1 MTPSRTYLAIP
12 HDQHQDVKK
21 LAGKLEDGRQAVL
34 FDREKKCW
42 YARAGA
48 DLEKLKPWLPDKHH
62 SGVSSAEART
72 QFEDFL
78 RTNGAILD
86 RRDPVMDGK
95 KHRIRLQ
102 GDRGGK
108 KSGSYVG
115 HLNGHPN
122 GWFNDFRDGG
132 SEINAT
138 WSYSGEKPDPVAAL
152 HINAVNAQE
161 AWDRAV
167 QARLLHDQKARTSA
181 QRYKRTAQAGHDHP
195 YLQKKGVQAA
205 RGVHI
210 DNRQGLVIPLY
221 NTDGQIRSIQTID
234 PEGNKRLAKDAE
246 KAGNFFVVGGS
257 LKDNHPIVLAE
268 GYATA
273 ASCAMALRHPV
284 VMTVD
289 SGNLVKVA
297 ENLHARYPGSP
308 MLFLGDD
315 DLPKPGRPGNPGKE
329 AAEKAAR
336 LTKGTAFVP
345 QFTREEREQGLT
357 DFNDLHQ
364 ARGLAALTEQLTPV
378 WQQVLARCPAKENI
392 VKETPDNQA
401 TPVATN
407 AADMPEMKVAD
418 NTAAGPAPAAET
430 TTTDVTDTPPPA
442 GEPETNAADNTA
454 AEPAPAAE
462 TVTTDVADTPA
473 PAGTPETNAADNA
486 AAEPAPAAETVTTD
500 LADTP
505 APAGAPETNAAD
517 NTAAEPAPA
526 AETVATDVADTPAP
540 ASAPEMNAADNAAAE
555 PAPAAET
562 VATDVADTPAPDGA
576 PEMNA
581 ADNTAAEPAPA
592 AETATTD
599 VADSPAPDGAP
610 EMNVA
615 DNAAAES
622 TPAAE
627 TTTTDVADNPAP
639 DGAPEMNV
647 ADNTAAEP
655 APAAETVTTDV
666 ADSPAPDGAP
676 EMNAAKAPADTDDIN
691 ARLAAAMEYE
701 DDEAYGY
708 YDIPSSPAP
717 RTSEAETQA
726 PVQED
731 APLPF
736 QPPQKKRASPDTTE
750 PDGIRIEKPPVENAI
765 PSPLHDLNAIMKGL
779 SHPYKGMDPKDI
791 KYPLEMFLD
800 GKHVFTDFVT
810 HLTMAS
816 QEASR
821 DDRAVLAALLTAQS
835 HCQLKGEIELT
846 GSDEFKQR
854 AITLI
859 ATYDLKLKLK
869 NPEQVEML
877 NQARARL
884 QSEPV
889 PGAEAEPLS
898 PDANHIL
905 WQERS
910 ANVASAPQQSALPL
924 DILPTRMET
933 ALPRNASHKE
943 ASSGI
948 TGQLLAF
955 GPAHYNFDKQKDR
968 SYYAHLRTRHGERLV
983 WGIGLQEAIRNSGL
997 KTGDMATLTML
1008 GKKPVTVQVKKLG
1021 DDGKPLQNEHGGW
1034 IYEEKEVTRNQW
1046 EARPAV
1052 DPYVVARHTGQLA
1065 QPGELRPYHLGDY
1078 RALQAAVDDMAR
1090 KAGTT
1095 PPTLP
1100 ALPEVLWVQHNGQ
1113 GVTTPR
1119 QTPAS
1124 PELPSPHPEAGKLL
1138 MQLQDEATQQLKLLL
1153 VKARGDFVQGLVLHE
1168 GRHKPVLGRF
1178 VGQNGERHLILN
1190 EVTPQ
1195 GLRPIGKGNAI
1206 NNETGNYNSFVF
1218 TLKGERERILTQ
1230 VTAPEKRPAA
1240 LQQELGFSRPPVPP
1254 EQVTEM
1260 RNKPQNAPRRNHNA
1274 PRPGV

>member
-62 SGVSSAEART
+62 AGVSSTDART

-78 RTNGAILD
+78 RANGAILD
-86 RRDPVMDGK
+86 ARNPVEMDGK

-102 GDRGGK
+102 GDTGGK

-115 HLNGHPN
+115 HLDGHPN

-152 HINAVNAQE
+152 HIKAISAQE
-161 AWDRAV
+161 AWNRAE
-167 QARLLHDQKARTSA
+167 QTRLLHDQKARTSA

-336 LTKGTAFVP
+336 LTRGTAFVP

-418 NTAAGPAPAAET
+418 NTTAEPVPAAES
-430 TTTDVTDTPPPA
+430 
-442 GEPETNAADNTA
+442 AA
-454 AEPAPAAE
+454 
-462 TVTTDVADTPA
+462 
-473 PAGTPETNAADNA
+473 
-486 AAEPAPAAETVTTD
+486 
-500 LADTP
+500 
-505 APAGAPETNAAD
+505 
-517 NTAAEPAPA
+517 
-526 AETVATDVADTPAP
+526 
-540 ASAPEMNAADNAAAE
+540 
-555 PAPAAET
+555 
-562 VATDVADTPAPDGA
+562 
-576 PEMNA
+576 
-581 ADNTAAEPAPA
+581 
-592 AETATTD
+592 TD
-599 VADSPAPDGAP
+599 VADSPAPDSAP

-622 TPAAE
+622 APAPE
-627 TTTTDVADNPAP
+627 TVTTDVADSPTP
-639 DGAPEMNV
+639 DSAPEMNV
-647 ADNTAAEP
+647 ADNAAAES

-666 ADSPAPDGAP
+666 ADSPAPDSAP
-676 EMNAAKAPADTDDIN
+676 EMNVADNAAAGPAPETATTDVADSPAPDSAPEMNVADNAAAGPAPETATTDVADSPAPDSAPEMNVAKAPADTDDIN

-708 YDIPSSPAP
+708 CDIPSSPAP

-736 QPPQKKRASPDTTE
+736 QPPKKKQASPDTTE

-910 ANVASAPQQSALPL
+910 ANAASAPQQSALPL

-943 ASSGI
+943 ASAGI

-1124 PELPSPHPEAGKLL
+1124 PELPAPHPEAGKLL

>member
-78 RTNGAILD
+78 RANGAILD

-315 DLPKPGRPGNPGKE
+315 DLPKPRRPGNPGKE

-336 LTKGTAFVP
+336 LTRGTAFVP

-401 TPVATN
+401 TPIATN

-500 LADTP
+500 VADTP
-505 APAGAPETNAAD
+505 APAGAPETNAADNTAAEPAPAAETVATDVADNPAPAGAPEMNAAD

-562 VATDVADTPAPDGA
+562 VTTDLADTPAPAGG
-576 PEMNA
+576 PETNA

-592 AETATTD
+592 AETVATD
-599 VADSPAPDGAP
+599 VSD
-610 EMNVA
+610 
-615 DNAAAES
+615 
-622 TPAAE
+622 T
-627 TTTTDVADNPAP
+627 
-639 DGAPEMNV
+639 
-647 ADNTAAEP
+647 P
-655 APAAETVTTDV
+655 APA
-666 ADSPAPDGAP
+666 SAP

-910 ANVASAPQQSALPL
+910 ANAAFAPQQSALPL

-955 GPAHYNFDKQKDR
+955 GPAHYNFDRQKDR

-1230 VTAPEKRPAA
+1230 VSAPEKRPAA

>member
-78 RTNGAILD
+78 RANGAILD

-161 AWDRAV
+161 AWDRAE
-167 QARLLHDQKARTSA
+167 QTRLLHDQKARTSA

-315 DLPKPGRPGNPGKE
+315 DLPKPRRPGNPGKE

-454 AEPAPAAE
+454 AEPAPVAE
-462 TVTTDVADTPA
+462 TATTDVADS
-473 PAGTPETNAADNA
+473 
-486 AAEPAPAAETVTTD
+486 
-500 LADTP
+500 P

-517 NTAAEPAPA
+517 NTAAEPAPV
-526 AETVATDVADTPAP
+526 AETATTDVADSPAP
-540 ASAPEMNAADNAAAE
+540 AGAPETNAADNAAA
-555 PAPAAET
+555 
-562 VATDVADTPAPDGA
+562 G
-576 PEMNA
+576 
-581 ADNTAAEPAPA
+581 PAPA

-599 VADSPAPDGAP
+599 VADNPAPAGEP
-610 EMNVA
+610 ETNAA
-615 DNAAAES
+615 DNTAAE
-622 TPAAE
+622 PAPVAE
-627 TTTTDVADNPAP
+627 TATTDVADNPAP
-639 DGAPEMNV
+639 DGAPETNA

-655 APAAETVTTDV
+655 APVAETATTDV
-666 ADSPAPDGAP
+666 ADSPAPAGAPETNVADNAAAEPAPAAETAATDAADNPAPAGEP

-708 YDIPSSPAP
+708 CDIPSSPAP

-736 QPPQKKRASPDTTE
+736 QPPKKKQASPDTTE

-810 HLTMAS
+810 HLAMAS

-943 ASSGI
+943 ASCGI

-1008 GKKPVTVQVKKLG
+1008 GKKPVTIQVKKLG

-1124 PELPSPHPEAGKLL
+1124 PELPAPHPEAGKLL

-1230 VTAPEKRPAA
+1230 VSAPEKRPAA

>member
-78 RTNGAILD
+78 RANGAILD

-161 AWDRAV
+161 AWDRAE
-167 QARLLHDQKARTSA
+167 QTRLLHDQKARTSA

-315 DLPKPGRPGNPGKE
+315 DLPKPRRPGNPGKE

-345 QFTREEREQGLT
+345 HFTREEREQGLT

-418 NTAAGPAPAAET
+418 NTAAEPAPAAET
-430 TTTDVTDTPPPA
+430 AATDIADTPAPA
-442 GEPETNAADNTA
+442 GEPETNTADNTA

-462 TVTTDVADTPA
+462 TATTDV
-473 PAGTPETNAADNA
+473 
-486 AAEPAPAAETVTTD
+486 
-500 LADTP
+500 ADTP

-540 ASAPEMNAADNAAAE
+540 
-555 PAPAAET
+555 
-562 VATDVADTPAPDGA
+562 DGA

-581 ADNTAAEPAPA
+581 ADNTAVEPAPA
-592 AETATTD
+592 AETTTTD
-599 VADSPAPDGAP
+599 VADTPAPDGAP

-615 DNAAAES
+615 DNAAAE
-622 TPAAE
+622 
-627 TTTTDVADNPAP
+627 
-639 DGAPEMNV
+639 
-647 ADNTAAEP
+647 P

-666 ADSPAPDGAP
+666 ADTPAPDGAP

-910 ANVASAPQQSALPL
+910 ANAAFAPQQSALPL

>member
-62 SGVSSAEART
+62 SGVSSVDART

-78 RTNGAILD
+78 RANGAILD
-86 RRDPVMDGK
+86 ARNPVEMDGK

-102 GDRGGK
+102 GDTGGK

-115 HLNGHPN
+115 HLDGHPN

-161 AWDRAV
+161 AWNRAE
-167 QARLLHDQKARTSA
+167 QTRLLHDQKARTSA

-336 LTKGTAFVP
+336 LTRGTAFVP
-345 QFTREEREQGLT
+345 HFTREEREQGLT

-401 TPVATN
+401 TSVATN
-407 AADMPEMKVAD
+407 AADMPEMNVAD

-430 TTTDVTDTPPPA
+430 ATTDIADNPAPA
-442 GEPETNAADNTA
+442 GEPEMN
-454 AEPAPAAE
+454 
-462 TVTTDVADTPA
+462 V
-473 PAGTPETNAADNA
+473 ADNA
-486 AAEPAPAAETVTTD
+486 AAD
-500 LADTP
+500 
-505 APAGAPETNAAD
+505 
-517 NTAAEPAPA
+517 
-526 AETVATDVADTPAP
+526 
-540 ASAPEMNAADNAAAE
+540 
-555 PAPAAET
+555 
-562 VATDVADTPAPDGA
+562 
-576 PEMNA
+576 
-581 ADNTAAEPAPA
+581 PAPA

-599 VADSPAPDGAP
+599 VADTPAPDGTPEMNVADNAAAESAHAAETATTDVADTPAPDGAP

-622 TPAAE
+622 APAAE
-627 TTTTDVADNPAP
+627 TTTTDVTDTPAP

-655 APAAETVTTDV
+655 ASAAETVTTDV

-708 YDIPSSPAP
+708 YDTPSSPVS
-717 RTSEAETQA
+717 RTSEAETQES
-726 PVQED
+726 VQKD

-736 QPPQKKRASPDTTE
+736 QPSQKKRASPDTTE

-910 ANVASAPQQSALPL
+910 ANAALAPQQSALPL

-1190 EVTPQ
+1190 EVTQQ
-1195 GLRPIGKGNAI
+1195 GLQPIGKGNAI

>member
-62 SGVSSAEART
+62 SGVSSAEAKT

-78 RTNGAILD
+78 RANGAILD

-161 AWDRAV
+161 AWDRAE
-167 QARLLHDQKARTSA
+167 QTRLLHDQKARTSA

-297 ENLHARYPGSP
+297 ENLHARYPDSP

-315 DLPKPGRPGNPGKE
+315 DLPKPRRPGNPGKE

-473 PAGTPETNAADNA
+473 PAGTPETNAADN
-486 AAEPAPAAETVTTD
+486 TT
-500 LADTP
+500 
-505 APAGAPETNAAD
+505 
-517 NTAAEPAPA
+517 
-526 AETVATDVADTPAP
+526 
-540 ASAPEMNAADNAAAE
+540 AE

-622 TPAAE
+622 APAAE

-666 ADSPAPDGAP
+666 ADSPAPDCAP

-717 RTSEAETQA
+717 RTSEAETQP

-736 QPPQKKRASPDTTE
+736 QPPQKKQASPDTTE

-924 DILPTRMET
+924 DILPIRMET

-1230 VTAPEKRPAA
+1230 VSAPEKRPAA

>member
-62 SGVSSAEART
+62 SGVSSVDART

-86 RRDPVMDGK
+86 AKNPVEMDGK

-102 GDRGGK
+102 GDTGGK

-115 HLNGHPN
+115 HLDGHPN

-152 HINAVNAQE
+152 HIKAVNAQE
-161 AWDRAV
+161 AWNRAE
-167 QARLLHDQKARTSA
+167 QTRLLHDQKARTSA

-336 LTKGTAFVP
+336 LTRGTAFVP
-345 QFTREEREQGLT
+345 HFTREEREQGLT

-407 AADMPEMKVAD
+407 AADMPEMNVAD

-430 TTTDVTDTPPPA
+430 ATTDI
-442 GEPETNAADNTA
+442 ADN
-454 AEPAPAAE
+454 
-462 TVTTDVADTPA
+462 
-473 PAGTPETNAADNA
+473 
-486 AAEPAPAAETVTTD
+486 
-500 LADTP
+500 P
-505 APAGAPETNAAD
+505 APAGAPEMNAAD

-562 VATDVADTPAPDGA
+562 VTTDLADTPAPAGG
-576 PEMNA
+576 PETNA

-592 AETATTD
+592 AETVATD
-599 VADSPAPDGAP
+599 VSD
-610 EMNVA
+610 
-615 DNAAAES
+615 
-622 TPAAE
+622 T
-627 TTTTDVADNPAP
+627 
-639 DGAPEMNV
+639 
-647 ADNTAAEP
+647 P
-655 APAAETVTTDV
+655 APA
-666 ADSPAPDGAP
+666 SAP

-708 YDIPSSPAP
+708 YDAPSSPVS

-736 QPPQKKRASPDTTE
+736 QPPKKKQASPDTTE

-943 ASSGI
+943 ASCGI

-1100 ALPEVLWVQHNGQ
+1100 AQPEV
-1113 GVTTPR
+1113 
-1119 QTPAS
+1119 
-1124 PELPSPHPEAGKLL
+1124 
-1138 MQLQDEATQQLKLLL
+1138 
-1153 VKARGDFVQGLVLHE
+1153 
-1168 GRHKPVLGRF
+1168 
-1178 VGQNGERHLILN
+1178 
-1190 EVTPQ
+1190 
-1195 GLRPIGKGNAI
+1195 
-1206 NNETGNYNSFVF
+1206 
-1218 TLKGERERILTQ
+1218 
-1230 VTAPEKRPAA
+1230 
-1240 LQQELGFSRPPVPP
+1240 
-1254 EQVTEM
+1254 
-1260 RNKPQNAPRRNHNA
+1260 
-1274 PRPGV
+1274 

>member
-1 MTPSRTYLAIP
+1 M
-12 HDQHQDVKK
+12 
-21 LAGKLEDGRQAVL
+21 
-34 FDREKKCW
+34 
-42 YARAGA
+42 
-48 DLEKLKPWLPDKHH
+48 
-62 SGVSSAEART
+62 
-72 QFEDFL
+72 
-78 RTNGAILD
+78 
-86 RRDPVMDGK
+86 
-95 KHRIRLQ
+95 
-102 GDRGGK
+102 
-108 KSGSYVG
+108 
-115 HLNGHPN
+115 
-122 GWFNDFRDGG
+122 
-132 SEINAT
+132 
-138 WSYSGEKPDPVAAL
+138 
-152 HINAVNAQE
+152 
-161 AWDRAV
+161 
-167 QARLLHDQKARTSA
+167 
-181 QRYKRTAQAGHDHP
+181 
-195 YLQKKGVQAA
+195 
-205 RGVHI
+205 
-210 DNRQGLVIPLY
+210 
-221 NTDGQIRSIQTID
+221 
-234 PEGNKRLAKDAE
+234 
-246 KAGNFFVVGGS
+246 
-257 LKDNHPIVLAE
+257 
-268 GYATA
+268 
-273 ASCAMALRHPV
+273 
-284 VMTVD
+284 
-289 SGNLVKVA
+289 
-297 ENLHARYPGSP
+297 
-308 MLFLGDD
+308 
-315 DLPKPGRPGNPGKE
+315 
-329 AAEKAAR
+329 
-336 LTKGTAFVP
+336 
-345 QFTREEREQGLT
+345 
-357 DFNDLHQ
+357 
-364 ARGLAALTEQLTPV
+364 
-378 WQQVLARCPAKENI
+378 
-392 VKETPDNQA
+392 
-401 TPVATN
+401 
-407 AADMPEMKVAD
+407 
-418 NTAAGPAPAAET
+418 
-430 TTTDVTDTPPPA
+430 
-442 GEPETNAADNTA
+442 ADNTA
-454 AEPAPAAE
+454 AESAPAAE
-462 TVTTDVADTPA
+462 TV
-473 PAGTPETNAADNA
+473 
-486 AAEPAPAAETVTTD
+486 
-500 LADTP
+500 
-505 APAGAPETNAAD
+505 
-517 NTAAEPAPA
+517 
-526 AETVATDVADTPAP
+526 
-540 ASAPEMNAADNAAAE
+540 
-555 PAPAAET
+555 
-562 VATDVADTPAPDGA
+562 
-576 PEMNA
+576 
-581 ADNTAAEPAPA
+581 
-592 AETATTD
+592 TTD

-622 TPAAE
+622 APAPE
-627 TTTTDVADNPAP
+627 TVTTDVADSPAP
-639 DGAPEMNV
+639 DSAPEMNV
-647 ADNTAAEP
+647 ADNTAAESAPAAETVTTDVADSPAPDSAPEMNVADNAAAGP
-655 APAAETVTTDV
+655 APAPETVTTDV

-910 ANVASAPQQSALPL
+910 TNAASAPQQSALPL

-943 ASSGI
+943 ASCGI

-1124 PELPSPHPEAGKLL
+1124 PELPAPHPEAGKLL

-1230 VTAPEKRPAA
+1230 VSAPEKRPAA

>member
-62 SGVSSAEART
+62 SGVSSVDART

-78 RTNGAILD
+78 RANGAILD
-86 RRDPVMDGK
+86 ARNPVEMDGK

-102 GDRGGK
+102 GDTGGK

-115 HLNGHPN
+115 HLDGHPN

-152 HINAVNAQE
+152 HIKAVNAQE
-161 AWDRAV
+161 AWNRAE
-167 QARLLHDQKARTSA
+167 QTRLLHDQKARTSA

-336 LTKGTAFVP
+336 LTRGTAFVP
-345 QFTREEREQGLT
+345 HFTREEREQGLT

-407 AADMPEMKVAD
+407 AADMPEMNVAD

-430 TTTDVTDTPPPA
+430 ATTDIADNPA
-442 GEPETNAADNTA
+442 PADEPEMNVADNAAAD
-454 AEPAPAAE
+454 PAPAAE
-462 TVTTDVADTPA
+462 TATTDVADTPA
-473 PAGTPETNAADNA
+473 PD
-486 AAEPAPAAETVTTD
+486 
-500 LADTP
+500 
-505 APAGAPETNAAD
+505 GAPETNAAD

-526 AETVATDVADTPAP
+526 AET
-540 ASAPEMNAADNAAAE
+540 
-555 PAPAAET
+555 
-562 VATDVADTPAPDGA
+562 
-576 PEMNA
+576 
-581 ADNTAAEPAPA
+581 
-592 AETATTD
+592 ATTD
-599 VADSPAPDGAP
+599 FADTPAPDGAP

-622 TPAAE
+622 APAAE
-627 TTTTDVADNPAP
+627 TTTTDVAETPAP

-666 ADSPAPDGAP
+666 ADTPAPAGAP

-701 DDEAYGY
+701 DDEVYGY

-736 QPPQKKRASPDTTE
+736 QPPKKKQASPDTTE

-910 ANVASAPQQSALPL
+910 ANAAFAPQQSALPL

-1124 PELPSPHPEAGKLL
+1124 PELPAPHPEAGKLL

>member
-62 SGVSSAEART
+62 SGVSSAEAKT

-78 RTNGAILD
+78 RANGAILD

-161 AWDRAV
+161 AWDRAE
-167 QARLLHDQKARTSA
+167 QTRLLHDQKARTSA

-297 ENLHARYPGSP
+297 ENLHARYPDSP

-315 DLPKPGRPGNPGKE
+315 DLPKPRRPGNPGKE

-407 AADMPEMKVAD
+407 AADMPEMNVAD

-430 TTTDVTDTPPPA
+430 ATTDIADNPA
-442 GEPETNAADNTA
+442 PADEPEMNVADNTA
-454 AEPAPAAE
+454 AEPAPSAE
-462 TVTTDVADTPA
+462 TATTDVADNPA
-473 PAGTPETNAADNA
+473 PA
-486 AAEPAPAAETVTTD
+486 
-500 LADTP
+500 
-505 APAGAPETNAAD
+505 
-517 NTAAEPAPA
+517 
-526 AETVATDVADTPAP
+526 
-540 ASAPEMNAADNAAAE
+540 
-555 PAPAAET
+555 
-562 VATDVADTPAPDGA
+562 GA

-599 VADSPAPDGAP
+599 VADNPAPDGAP

-622 TPAAE
+622 APAAE
-627 TTTTDVADNPAP
+627 TTTTDVADTPAP

-655 APAAETVTTDV
+655 ASAAETVTTDV

-736 QPPQKKRASPDTTE
+736 QPPKKKQASPDTTE

-910 ANVASAPQQSALPL
+910 ANAALAPQQSALPL

>member
-48 DLEKLKPWLPDKHH
+48 DQEKLKPWLPNKHH
-62 SGVSSAEART
+62 SGVSSVDART

-78 RTNGAILD
+78 RANGAILD
-86 RRDPVMDGK
+86 ARTPVEMDGK

-102 GDRGGK
+102 GDTGGK

-115 HLNGHPN
+115 HLDGHPN

-152 HINAVNAQE
+152 HIKAVNAQE
-161 AWDRAV
+161 AWNRAE
-167 QARLLHDQKARTSA
+167 QTRLLHDQKARTSA

-336 LTKGTAFVP
+336 LTRGTAFVP
-345 QFTREEREQGLT
+345 HFTREEREQGLT

-407 AADMPEMKVAD
+407 AADMPEMNVAD
-418 NTAAGPAPAAET
+418 NAAAGPAPAAET
-430 TTTDVTDTPPPA
+430 ATTDIADNPTPAGEPEMNVADNAAADPAPAAETATTDVADNPAPAGAPEMNAADNTAAEAAHAAETVTTDVPDILAPA

-454 AEPAPAAE
+454 AEAA
-462 TVTTDVADTPA
+462 
-473 PAGTPETNAADNA
+473 
-486 AAEPAPAAETVTTD
+486 
-500 LADTP
+500 
-505 APAGAPETNAAD
+505 
-517 NTAAEPAPA
+517 
-526 AETVATDVADTPAP
+526 
-540 ASAPEMNAADNAAAE
+540 
-555 PAPAAET
+555 
-562 VATDVADTPAPDGA
+562 
-576 PEMNA
+576 
-581 ADNTAAEPAPA
+581 
-592 AETATTD
+592 
-599 VADSPAPDGAP
+599 
-610 EMNVA
+610 
-615 DNAAAES
+615 
-622 TPAAE
+622 PAAE
-627 TTTTDVADNPAP
+627 TTTTDVADTPAP

-647 ADNTAAEP
+647 ADNTAAES
-655 APAAETVTTDV
+655 APAAETAATDV
-666 ADSPAPDGAP
+666 ADTPPPAGAP

-691 ARLAAAMEYE
+691 ARLAAAMEHE

-717 RTSEAETQA
+717 RTSEAEKQA

-736 QPPQKKRASPDTTE
+736 QPPKKKQASPDTME

-910 ANVASAPQQSALPL
+910 ANAAFAPQQSALPL

-1195 GLRPIGKGNAI
+1195 GLHPIGKGNAI

>member
-62 SGVSSAEART
+62 SGVSSAEAKT

-78 RTNGAILD
+78 RANGAILD

-161 AWDRAV
+161 AWDRAE
-167 QARLLHDQKARTSA
+167 QTRLLHDQKARTSA

-297 ENLHARYPGSP
+297 ENLHARYPDSP

-315 DLPKPGRPGNPGKE
+315 DLPKPRRPGNPGKE

-473 PAGTPETNAADNA
+473 PAG
-486 AAEPAPAAETVTTD
+486 
-500 LADTP
+500 
-505 APAGAPETNAAD
+505 APETNAAD
-517 NTAAEPAPA
+517 NT
-526 AETVATDVADTPAP
+526 T
-540 ASAPEMNAADNAAAE
+540 AE

-666 ADSPAPDGAP
+666 ADSPAPDCAP

-717 RTSEAETQA
+717 RTSEAETQP

-736 QPPQKKRASPDTTE
+736 QPPQKKQASPDTTE

-924 DILPTRMET
+924 DILPIRMET

-1230 VTAPEKRPAA
+1230 VSAPEKRPAA

>member
-78 RTNGAILD
+78 RANGAILD

-486 AAEPAPAAETVTTD
+486 AAEPAPAAETV
-500 LADTP
+500 
-505 APAGAPETNAAD
+505 
-517 NTAAEPAPA
+517 
-526 AETVATDVADTPAP
+526 
-540 ASAPEMNAADNAAAE
+540 
-555 PAPAAET
+555 
-562 VATDVADTPAPDGA
+562 
-576 PEMNA
+576 
-581 ADNTAAEPAPA
+581 
-592 AETATTD
+592 
-599 VADSPAPDGAP
+599 
-610 EMNVA
+610 
-615 DNAAAES
+615 
-622 TPAAE
+622 
-627 TTTTDVADNPAP
+627 
-639 DGAPEMNV
+639 
-647 ADNTAAEP
+647 
-655 APAAETVTTDV
+655 
-666 ADSPAPDGAP
+666 
-676 EMNAAKAPADTDDIN
+676 
-691 ARLAAAMEYE
+691 
-701 DDEAYGY
+701 
-708 YDIPSSPAP
+708 
-717 RTSEAETQA
+717 
-726 PVQED
+726 
-731 APLPF
+731 
-736 QPPQKKRASPDTTE
+736 
-750 PDGIRIEKPPVENAI
+750 
-765 PSPLHDLNAIMKGL
+765 
-779 SHPYKGMDPKDI
+779 
-791 KYPLEMFLD
+791 
-800 GKHVFTDFVT
+800 
-810 HLTMAS
+810 
-816 QEASR
+816 
-821 DDRAVLAALLTAQS
+821 
-835 HCQLKGEIELT
+835 
-846 GSDEFKQR
+846 
-854 AITLI
+854 
-859 ATYDLKLKLK
+859 
-869 NPEQVEML
+869 
-877 NQARARL
+877 
-884 QSEPV
+884 
-889 PGAEAEPLS
+889 
-898 PDANHIL
+898 
-905 WQERS
+905 
-910 ANVASAPQQSALPL
+910 
-924 DILPTRMET
+924 
-933 ALPRNASHKE
+933 
-943 ASSGI
+943 
-948 TGQLLAF
+948 
-955 GPAHYNFDKQKDR
+955 
-968 SYYAHLRTRHGERLV
+968 
-983 WGIGLQEAIRNSGL
+983 
-997 KTGDMATLTML
+997 
-1008 GKKPVTVQVKKLG
+1008 
-1021 DDGKPLQNEHGGW
+1021 
-1034 IYEEKEVTRNQW
+1034 
-1046 EARPAV
+1046 
-1052 DPYVVARHTGQLA
+1052 
-1065 QPGELRPYHLGDY
+1065 
-1078 RALQAAVDDMAR
+1078 
-1090 KAGTT
+1090 
-1095 PPTLP
+1095 
-1100 ALPEVLWVQHNGQ
+1100 
-1113 GVTTPR
+1113 
-1119 QTPAS
+1119 
-1124 PELPSPHPEAGKLL
+1124 
-1138 MQLQDEATQQLKLLL
+1138 
-1153 VKARGDFVQGLVLHE
+1153 
-1168 GRHKPVLGRF
+1168 
-1178 VGQNGERHLILN
+1178 
-1190 EVTPQ
+1190 
-1195 GLRPIGKGNAI
+1195 
-1206 NNETGNYNSFVF
+1206 
-1218 TLKGERERILTQ
+1218 
-1230 VTAPEKRPAA
+1230 
-1240 LQQELGFSRPPVPP
+1240 
-1254 EQVTEM
+1254 
-1260 RNKPQNAPRRNHNA
+1260 
-1274 PRPGV
+1274 

>member
-62 SGVSSAEART
+62 SGVSSTDART

-78 RTNGAILD
+78 RANGAIPD
-86 RRDPVMDGK
+86 ARNPVVMDGK

-102 GDRGGK
+102 GDTGGK

-115 HLNGHPN
+115 HLDGHPN

-152 HINAVNAQE
+152 HIKAISAQE
-161 AWDRAV
+161 AWNRAE
-167 QARLLHDQKARTSA
+167 QTRLLHDQKARTSA

-336 LTKGTAFVP
+336 LTRGTAFVP

-392 VKETPDNQA
+392 VKETSDNQA

-407 AADMPEMKVAD
+407 AADMPEMNVAD

-430 TTTDVTDTPPPA
+430 ATTDIADNPAPA
-442 GEPETNAADNTA
+442 GAPEMNAADNTA

-462 TVTTDVADTPA
+462 TVTTDVPDIPA
-473 PAGTPETNAADNA
+473 PAGAPETNAADNTA
-486 AAEPAPAAETVTTD
+486 AEPAPAAETATTDAADTPAPDCAPETNAADNIAAEPAPAAETVTTD
-500 LADTP
+500 VADTP

-526 AETVATDVADTPAP
+526 AETAATDVADIPAP
-540 ASAPEMNAADNAAAE
+540 AGE
-555 PAPAAET
+555 
-562 VATDVADTPAPDGA
+562 
-576 PEMNA
+576 
-581 ADNTAAEPAPA
+581 
-592 AETATTD
+592 
-599 VADSPAPDGAP
+599 
-610 EMNVA
+610 
-615 DNAAAES
+615 
-622 TPAAE
+622 
-627 TTTTDVADNPAP
+627 
-639 DGAPEMNV
+639 
-647 ADNTAAEP
+647 
-655 APAAETVTTDV
+655 
-666 ADSPAPDGAP
+666 P

-736 QPPQKKRASPDTTE
+736 QPPQKKQVSPDTTE

-910 ANVASAPQQSALPL
+910 ANVASAPEQPALPP

-955 GPAHYNFDKQKDR
+955 GPAHYNFDRQKDR

-1113 GVTTPR
+1113 GVTTPQ

-1230 VTAPEKRPAA
+1230 VSAPEKRPAA

>member
-62 SGVSSAEART
+62 SGVSSAEAKT

-78 RTNGAILD
+78 RANGAILD

-161 AWDRAV
+161 AWDRAE
-167 QARLLHDQKARTSA
+167 QTRLLHDQKARTSA

-297 ENLHARYPGSP
+297 ENLHARYPDSP

-315 DLPKPGRPGNPGKE
+315 DLPKPRRPGNPGKE

-500 LADTP
+500 VADTP

-517 NTAAEPAPA
+517 NT
-526 AETVATDVADTPAP
+526 T
-540 ASAPEMNAADNAAAE
+540 AE

-610 EMNVA
+610 EMNAA

-622 TPAAE
+622 APAAE

-666 ADSPAPDGAP
+666 ADSPAPDCAP

-717 RTSEAETQA
+717 RTSEAETQP

-736 QPPQKKRASPDTTE
+736 QPPQKKQASPDTTE

-924 DILPTRMET
+924 DILPIRMET

-1230 VTAPEKRPAA
+1230 VSAPEKRPAA

>member
-1 MTPSRTYLAIP
+1 
-12 HDQHQDVKK
+12 
-21 LAGKLEDGRQAVL
+21 
-34 FDREKKCW
+34 
-42 YARAGA
+42 
-48 DLEKLKPWLPDKHH
+48 
-62 SGVSSAEART
+62 
-72 QFEDFL
+72 
-78 RTNGAILD
+78 
-86 RRDPVMDGK
+86 
-95 KHRIRLQ
+95 
-102 GDRGGK
+102 
-108 KSGSYVG
+108 
-115 HLNGHPN
+115 
-122 GWFNDFRDGG
+122 
-132 SEINAT
+132 
-138 WSYSGEKPDPVAAL
+138 
-152 HINAVNAQE
+152 
-161 AWDRAV
+161 
-167 QARLLHDQKARTSA
+167 
-181 QRYKRTAQAGHDHP
+181 
-195 YLQKKGVQAA
+195 
-205 RGVHI
+205 
-210 DNRQGLVIPLY
+210 
-221 NTDGQIRSIQTID
+221 
-234 PEGNKRLAKDAE
+234 
-246 KAGNFFVVGGS
+246 
-257 LKDNHPIVLAE
+257 
-268 GYATA
+268 
-273 ASCAMALRHPV
+273 
-284 VMTVD
+284 
-289 SGNLVKVA
+289 
-297 ENLHARYPGSP
+297 
-308 MLFLGDD
+308 
-315 DLPKPGRPGNPGKE
+315 
-329 AAEKAAR
+329 
-336 LTKGTAFVP
+336 
-345 QFTREEREQGLT
+345 
-357 DFNDLHQ
+357 
-364 ARGLAALTEQLTPV
+364 
-378 WQQVLARCPAKENI
+378 
-392 VKETPDNQA
+392 
-401 TPVATN
+401 
-407 AADMPEMKVAD
+407 
-418 NTAAGPAPAAET
+418 
-430 TTTDVTDTPPPA
+430 
-442 GEPETNAADNTA
+442 
-454 AEPAPAAE
+454 
-462 TVTTDVADTPA
+462 
-473 PAGTPETNAADNA
+473 
-486 AAEPAPAAETVTTD
+486 
-500 LADTP
+500 
-505 APAGAPETNAAD
+505 
-517 NTAAEPAPA
+517 
-526 AETVATDVADTPAP
+526 TVATDVADTPAP

-562 VATDVADTPAPDGA
+562 VTTDLADTPAPAGG
-576 PEMNA
+576 PETNA

-592 AETATTD
+592 AETVATD
-599 VADSPAPDGAP
+599 VSD
-610 EMNVA
+610 
-615 DNAAAES
+615 
-622 TPAAE
+622 T
-627 TTTTDVADNPAP
+627 
-639 DGAPEMNV
+639 
-647 ADNTAAEP
+647 P
-655 APAAETVTTDV
+655 APA
-666 ADSPAPDGAP
+666 SAP

-708 YDIPSSPAP
+708 YDAPSSPVS

-736 QPPQKKRASPDTTE
+736 QPPKKKQASPDTTE

-943 ASSGI
+943 ASCGI

-1100 ALPEVLWVQHNGQ
+1100 AQPEVLWVQHNGQ

-1124 PELPSPHPEAGKLL
+1124 PELPAPHPEAGKLL

>member
-1 MTPSRTYLAIP
+1 YLAIP

-62 SGVSSAEART
+62 SGVSSTDART

-78 RTNGAILD
+78 RANGAILD
-86 RRDPVMDGK
+86 ARNPVVMDGK

-102 GDRGGK
+102 GDTGGK

-115 HLNGHPN
+115 HLDGHPN

-152 HINAVNAQE
+152 HIKAISAQE
-161 AWDRAV
+161 AWNRAE
-167 QARLLHDQKARTSA
+167 QTRLLHDQKARTSS
-181 QRYKRTAQAGHDHP
+181 QRYKRMAQAGHDHP

-336 LTKGTAFVP
+336 LTRGTAFVP

-392 VKETPDNQA
+392 MKETPDNQA

-418 NTAAGPAPAAET
+418 NTT
-430 TTTDVTDTPPPA
+430 
-442 GEPETNAADNTA
+442 

-462 TVTTDVADTPA
+462 SAATDAADNPAPAGAPEMNVADNAAAGPAPASETATTDVADS
-473 PAGTPETNAADNA
+473 
-486 AAEPAPAAETVTTD
+486 
-500 LADTP
+500 P

-526 AETVATDVADTPAP
+526 AETATTDVADTPAP
-540 ASAPEMNAADNAAAE
+540 AGEPE
-555 PAPAAET
+555 T
-562 VATDVADTPAPDGA
+562 
-576 PEMNA
+576 NA

-592 AETATTD
+592 AETVATD
-599 VADSPAPDGAP
+599 A
-610 EMNVA
+610 
-615 DNAAAES
+615 
-622 TPAAE
+622 
-627 TTTTDVADNPAP
+627 ADNPAP
-639 DGAPEMNV
+639 AGE
-647 ADNTAAEP
+647 
-655 APAAETVTTDV
+655 
-666 ADSPAPDGAP
+666 P

-736 QPPQKKRASPDTTE
+736 QPPKKKQASPDTTE

-810 HLTMAS
+810 HLAMAS

-943 ASSGI
+943 ASCGI

-968 SYYAHLRTRHGERLV
+968 SYYAHLRTRHGERLM

-1008 GKKPVTVQVKKLG
+1008 GKKPVT
-1021 DDGKPLQNEHGGW
+1021 
-1034 IYEEKEVTRNQW
+1034 
-1046 EARPAV
+1046 
-1052 DPYVVARHTGQLA
+1052 
-1065 QPGELRPYHLGDY
+1065 
-1078 RALQAAVDDMAR
+1078 
-1090 KAGTT
+1090 
-1095 PPTLP
+1095 
-1100 ALPEVLWVQHNGQ
+1100 
-1113 GVTTPR
+1113 
-1119 QTPAS
+1119 
-1124 PELPSPHPEAGKLL
+1124 
-1138 MQLQDEATQQLKLLL
+1138 
-1153 VKARGDFVQGLVLHE
+1153 
-1168 GRHKPVLGRF
+1168 
-1178 VGQNGERHLILN
+1178 
-1190 EVTPQ
+1190 
-1195 GLRPIGKGNAI
+1195 
-1206 NNETGNYNSFVF
+1206 
-1218 TLKGERERILTQ
+1218 
-1230 VTAPEKRPAA
+1230 
-1240 LQQELGFSRPPVPP
+1240 
-1254 EQVTEM
+1254 
-1260 RNKPQNAPRRNHNA
+1260 
-1274 PRPGV
+1274 

>member
-62 SGVSSAEART
+62 SGVSSAEAKT

-78 RTNGAILD
+78 RANGAILD

-161 AWDRAV
+161 AWDRAE
-167 QARLLHDQKARTSA
+167 QTRLLHDQKARTSA

-297 ENLHARYPGSP
+297 ENLHARYPDSP

-315 DLPKPGRPGNPGKE
+315 DLPKPRRPGNPGKE

-430 TTTDVTDTPPPA
+430 ATTDI
-442 GEPETNAADNTA
+442 ADN
-454 AEPAPAAE
+454 
-462 TVTTDVADTPA
+462 PA
-473 PAGTPETNAADNA
+473 PAGE
-486 AAEPAPAAETVTTD
+486 
-500 LADTP
+500 
-505 APAGAPETNAAD
+505 
-517 NTAAEPAPA
+517 
-526 AETVATDVADTPAP
+526 
-540 ASAPEMNAADNAAAE
+540 PEMNAADNAAAE

-599 VADSPAPDGAP
+599 VADTPAPDGAP

-622 TPAAE
+622 APAAE
-627 TTTTDVADNPAP
+627 TVTTDVADTPAP
-639 DGAPEMNV
+639 AGAPETNA

-655 APAAETVTTDV
+655 APAAETAATDV
-666 ADSPAPDGAP
+666 ADIPAPAGEP

-708 YDIPSSPAP
+708 YDTPSSPVS
-717 RTSEAETQA
+717 RTSETETQA

-910 ANVASAPQQSALPL
+910 ANAAFAPQQSALPL

>member
-78 RTNGAILD
+78 RANGAILD

-500 LADTP
+500 VADTP

-517 NTAAEPAPA
+517 NT
-526 AETVATDVADTPAP
+526 
-540 ASAPEMNAADNAAAE
+540 AAE

-1021 DDGKPLQNEHGGW
+1021 DGGKPLQNEHGGW

>member
-78 RTNGAILD
+78 RANGAILD

-500 LADTP
+500 VADTP

-517 NTAAEPAPA
+517 NT
-526 AETVATDVADTPAP
+526 
-540 ASAPEMNAADNAAAE
+540 AAE

-592 AETATTD
+592 AETA
-599 VADSPAPDGAP
+599 
-610 EMNVA
+610 
-615 DNAAAES
+615 
-622 TPAAE
+622 
-627 TTTTDVADNPAP
+627 
-639 DGAPEMNV
+639 
-647 ADNTAAEP
+647 
-655 APAAETVTTDV
+655 TTDV

-1008 GKKPVTVQVKKLG
+1008 GKKPVTVQVKKLD

>member
-78 RTNGAILD
+78 RANGAILD

-289 SGNLVKVA
+289 SGSLVKVA

-500 LADTP
+500 VADTP

-517 NTAAEPAPA
+517 NT
-526 AETVATDVADTPAP
+526 
-540 ASAPEMNAADNAAAE
+540 AAE

-592 AETATTD
+592 AETA
-599 VADSPAPDGAP
+599 
-610 EMNVA
+610 
-615 DNAAAES
+615 
-622 TPAAE
+622 
-627 TTTTDVADNPAP
+627 
-639 DGAPEMNV
+639 
-647 ADNTAAEP
+647 
-655 APAAETVTTDV
+655 TTDV

-1008 GKKPVTVQVKKLG
+1008 GKKPVTVQVKKLD

>member
-48 DLEKLKPWLPDKHH
+48 DLEKLKPWLPNKHH
-62 SGVSSAEART
+62 SGVSSVDART

-78 RTNGAILD
+78 RANGAILD
-86 RRDPVMDGK
+86 ARNPVEMDGK

-102 GDRGGK
+102 GDTGGK

-115 HLNGHPN
+115 HLDGHPN

-138 WSYSGEKPDPVAAL
+138 WSYSGEKPDPVVAL
-152 HINAVNAQE
+152 HIKAVNAQE
-161 AWDRAV
+161 AWNRAE
-167 QARLLHDQKARTSA
+167 QTRLLHDQKARTSA

-297 ENLHARYPGSP
+297 ENLHTRYPGSP
-308 MLFLGDD
+308 MLLLGDD

-336 LTKGTAFVP
+336 LTRGTAFVP

-407 AADMPEMKVAD
+407 AADMPEMNAAD
-418 NTAAGPAPAAET
+418 NTVAEPAPAAET
-430 TTTDVTDTPPPA
+430 ATTDVADTPAPAGVPETNAADNTAAEPAPAAETATTDVADTPAPAGEPETNAADNTAAEPAPVAETATTDIADNPPPADEPEMNVADNAAADPAPAAETATTDVADNPAPAGEPETNAADNTAAKPAHAAETVTTDVPDIPAPA

-473 PAGTPETNAADNA
+473 PAG
-486 AAEPAPAAETVTTD
+486 
-500 LADTP
+500 
-505 APAGAPETNAAD
+505 
-517 NTAAEPAPA
+517 
-526 AETVATDVADTPAP
+526 
-540 ASAPEMNAADNAAAE
+540 
-555 PAPAAET
+555 
-562 VATDVADTPAPDGA
+562 
-576 PEMNA
+576 
-581 ADNTAAEPAPA
+581 
-592 AETATTD
+592 
-599 VADSPAPDGAP
+599 
-610 EMNVA
+610 
-615 DNAAAES
+615 ES
-622 TPAAE
+622 
-627 TTTTDVADNPAP
+627 
-639 DGAPEMNV
+639 
-647 ADNTAAEP
+647 
-655 APAAETVTTDV
+655 
-666 ADSPAPDGAP
+666 

-717 RTSEAETQA
+717 RTSEAETQP

-736 QPPQKKRASPDTTE
+736 QPPKKKQASPDSTE

-869 NPEQVEML
+869 KPEQVEML

-910 ANVASAPQQSALPL
+910 ANAASAPQQSALPL

-943 ASSGI
+943 ASAGI

-1124 PELPSPHPEAGKLL
+1124 PELPAPHPEAGKLL

>member
-62 SGVSSAEART
+62 SGVSSTDART

-78 RTNGAILD
+78 RANGAIPD
-86 RRDPVMDGK
+86 ARNPVVMDGK

-102 GDRGGK
+102 GDTGGK

-115 HLNGHPN
+115 HLDGHPN

-152 HINAVNAQE
+152 HIKAVNAQE
-161 AWDRAV
+161 AWNRAE
-167 QARLLHDQKARTSA
+167 QTRLLHDQKARTSA

-210 DNRQGLVIPLY
+210 DTRQGLVIPLY

-297 ENLHARYPGSP
+297 ENLHTRYPGSP

-336 LTKGTAFVP
+336 LTRGTAFVP
-345 QFTREEREQGLT
+345 HFTREEREQGLT

-407 AADMPEMKVAD
+407 AADMPEM
-418 NTAAGPAPAAET
+418 NAAETVTTDVPDIPAPAGA
-430 TTTDVTDTPPPA
+430 
-442 GEPETNAADNTA
+442 PETNAADNTA

-462 TVTTDVADTPA
+462 TATTDAADTPA
-473 PAGTPETNAADNA
+473 PDGAPETNAADNI

-500 LADTP
+500 VADTP

-526 AETVATDVADTPAP
+526 AETAATDVADIPAP
-540 ASAPEMNAADNAAAE
+540 AGE
-555 PAPAAET
+555 
-562 VATDVADTPAPDGA
+562 
-576 PEMNA
+576 
-581 ADNTAAEPAPA
+581 
-592 AETATTD
+592 
-599 VADSPAPDGAP
+599 
-610 EMNVA
+610 
-615 DNAAAES
+615 
-622 TPAAE
+622 
-627 TTTTDVADNPAP
+627 
-639 DGAPEMNV
+639 
-647 ADNTAAEP
+647 
-655 APAAETVTTDV
+655 
-666 ADSPAPDGAP
+666 P

-708 YDIPSSPAP
+708 YDTPSSPVS
-717 RTSEAETQA
+717 RTSETETQA

-736 QPPQKKRASPDTTE
+736 QPPQKKQVSPDTTE

-765 PSPLHDLNAIMKGL
+765 PSLLHDLNAIMKGL

-910 ANVASAPQQSALPL
+910 ANAAFAPQQPALPP

-955 GPAHYNFDKQKDR
+955 GPAHYNFDRQKDR

-1206 NNETGNYNSFVF
+1206 NNETGSYNSFVF

-1230 VTAPEKRPAA
+1230 VSAPEKRPAA

>member
-62 SGVSSAEART
+62 SGVSSADART

-78 RTNGAILD
+78 RANGAILD
-86 RRDPVMDGK
+86 ARNPVVMDGK

-102 GDRGGK
+102 GDTSGK

-115 HLNGHPN
+115 HLDGHPN

-138 WSYSGEKPDPVAAL
+138 WSYSGEKPDPVASL
-152 HINAVNAQE
+152 HIKAVNAQE
-161 AWDRAV
+161 AWNRAE
-167 QARLLHDQKARTSA
+167 QTRLLHDQKARTSA

-336 LTKGTAFVP
+336 LTRGTAFVP
-345 QFTREEREQGLT
+345 HFTREEREQGLT

-430 TTTDVTDTPPPA
+430 ATTDIADNPA
-442 GEPETNAADNTA
+442 PADEPEMNVADNAAAD
-454 AEPAPAAE
+454 PAPAAE
-462 TVTTDVADTPA
+462 TATTDVADNPA
-473 PAGTPETNAADNA
+473 PA
-486 AAEPAPAAETVTTD
+486 
-500 LADTP
+500 
-505 APAGAPETNAAD
+505 
-517 NTAAEPAPA
+517 
-526 AETVATDVADTPAP
+526 
-540 ASAPEMNAADNAAAE
+540 
-555 PAPAAET
+555 
-562 VATDVADTPAPDGA
+562 GA

-599 VADSPAPDGAP
+599 VADTPAPDGAP

-622 TPAAE
+622 APAAE
-627 TTTTDVADNPAP
+627 TTTTDVADTPAP

-736 QPPQKKRASPDTTE
+736 QPSQKKRASPDTTE

-948 TGQLLAF
+948 IGQLLAF

>member
-62 SGVSSAEART
+62 SGVSSAEAKT

-78 RTNGAILD
+78 RANGAILD

-161 AWDRAV
+161 AWDRAE
-167 QARLLHDQKARTSA
+167 QTRLLHDQKARTSA

-297 ENLHARYPGSP
+297 ENLHARYPDSP

-315 DLPKPGRPGNPGKE
+315 DLPKPRRPGNPGKE

-430 TTTDVTDTPPPA
+430 ATTDIADNPAPA
-442 GEPETNAADNTA
+442 GEPEM
-454 AEPAPAAE
+454 
-462 TVTTDVADTPA
+462 
-473 PAGTPETNAADNA
+473 NAADNA

-526 AETVATDVADTPAP
+526 AETATTDAADTLAP
-540 ASAPEMNAADNAAAE
+540 DGAPETNAADNIAAE

-562 VATDVADTPAPDGA
+562 VTTDVADTPAPAGA
-576 PEMNA
+576 PETNA

-592 AETATTD
+592 AETAATD
-599 VADSPAPDGAP
+599 VADI
-610 EMNVA
+610 
-615 DNAAAES
+615 
-622 TPAAE
+622 
-627 TTTTDVADNPAP
+627 
-639 DGAPEMNV
+639 
-647 ADNTAAEP
+647 P
-655 APAAETVTTDV
+655 APAGE
-666 ADSPAPDGAP
+666 P

-736 QPPQKKRASPDTTE
+736 QPPQKKQVSPDTTE

-910 ANVASAPQQSALPL
+910 ANVASAPEQPALPP

-933 ALPRNASHKE
+933 ELPRNASHKE

-955 GPAHYNFDKQKDR
+955 GPAHYNFDRQKDR

-1046 EARPAV
+1046 EACPAV

-1124 PELPSPHPEAGKLL
+1124 PELPAPHPEAGKLL

-1230 VTAPEKRPAA
+1230 VSAPEKRPAA

>member
-48 DLEKLKPWLPDKHH
+48 DLEKLKPWLPNKHH
-62 SGVSSAEART
+62 SGVSSVDART

-78 RTNGAILD
+78 RANGAILD
-86 RRDPVMDGK
+86 ARTPVEMDGK

-102 GDRGGK
+102 GDTGGK

-115 HLNGHPN
+115 HLDGHPN

-152 HINAVNAQE
+152 HIKAVNAQE
-161 AWDRAV
+161 AWNRAE
-167 QARLLHDQKARTSA
+167 QTRLLHDQKARTSA

-336 LTKGTAFVP
+336 LTRGTAFVP
-345 QFTREEREQGLT
+345 HFTREEREQGLT

-407 AADMPEMKVAD
+407 AADMPEMNVAD
-418 NTAAGPAPAAET
+418 NAAAGPAPAAET
-430 TTTDVTDTPPPA
+430 ATTDIADNPTPAGEPEMNVADNAAADPAPAAETATTDVADNPAPAGAPEMNAADNTAAEAAHAAETVTTDVPDILAPA

-454 AEPAPAAE
+454 AEA
-462 TVTTDVADTPA
+462 
-473 PAGTPETNAADNA
+473 
-486 AAEPAPAAETVTTD
+486 APAAETVTTD
-500 LADTP
+500 LADT
-505 APAGAPETNAAD
+505 
-517 NTAAEPAPA
+517 
-526 AETVATDVADTPAP
+526 
-540 ASAPEMNAADNAAAE
+540 
-555 PAPAAET
+555 
-562 VATDVADTPAPDGA
+562 
-576 PEMNA
+576 
-581 ADNTAAEPAPA
+581 
-592 AETATTD
+592 
-599 VADSPAPDGAP
+599 
-610 EMNVA
+610 
-615 DNAAAES
+615 
-622 TPAAE
+622 
-627 TTTTDVADNPAP
+627 PAP

-676 EMNAAKAPADTDDIN
+676 EINAAKAPADTDDIN

-1034 IYEEKEVTRNQW
+1034 LYEEKEVTRNQW

>member
-48 DLEKLKPWLPDKHH
+48 DLEKLKPWLPNKHH
-62 SGVSSAEART
+62 SGVSSVDART

-78 RTNGAILD
+78 RANGAILD
-86 RRDPVMDGK
+86 ARTPVEMDGK

-102 GDRGGK
+102 GDTGGK

-115 HLNGHPN
+115 HLDGHPN

-152 HINAVNAQE
+152 HIKAVNAQE
-161 AWDRAV
+161 AWNRAE
-167 QARLLHDQKARTSA
+167 QTRLLHDQKARTSA

-315 DLPKPGRPGNPGKE
+315 DLPKPRRPGNPGKE

-418 NTAAGPAPAAET
+418 NTAAGPVPAAET
-430 TTTDVTDTPPPA
+430 ATTDIADNPAPA
-442 GEPETNAADNTA
+442 GEPEM
-454 AEPAPAAE
+454 
-462 TVTTDVADTPA
+462 
-473 PAGTPETNAADNA
+473 NAADNA

-599 VADSPAPDGAP
+599 VADTPAPDGAP

-622 TPAAE
+622 APAAE
-627 TTTTDVADNPAP
+627 TVTTDVADTPAP
-639 DGAPEMNV
+639 AGAPETNA

-655 APAAETVTTDV
+655 APAAETAATDV
-666 ADSPAPDGAP
+666 ADIPAPAGEP

-708 YDIPSSPAP
+708 YDTPSSPVS
-717 RTSEAETQA
+717 RTSETETQA

-955 GPAHYNFDKQKDR
+955 GPAHYNFDRQKDR

>member
-62 SGVSSAEART
+62 SGVSSTDART

-78 RTNGAILD
+78 RANGAILD
-86 RRDPVMDGK
+86 ARNPVEMDGK

-102 GDRGGK
+102 GDTGGK

-115 HLNGHPN
+115 HLDGHPN

-138 WSYSGEKPDPVAAL
+138 WSYSGEKPDPVASL
-152 HINAVNAQE
+152 HIKAISAQE
-161 AWDRAV
+161 AWNRAE
-167 QARLLHDQKARTSA
+167 QTRLLHDQKARTSA

-336 LTKGTAFVP
+336 LTRGTAFVP

-407 AADMPEMKVAD
+407 ATDMPEMKVAD
-418 NTAAGPAPAAET
+418 NTAAKPAPAAET
-430 TTTDVTDTPPPA
+430 ATTDIADNPAPAGAPEMNAADNTAAEPAPAAETATTDVADNPAPA
-442 GEPETNAADNTA
+442 GAPEMNAADNTA

-473 PAGTPETNAADNA
+473 PAGAPETNAADNT

-500 LADTP
+500 VPDIP

-526 AETVATDVADTPAP
+526 AETTTTDVADIPAP
-540 ASAPEMNAADNAAAE
+540 AGEPE
-555 PAPAAET
+555 T
-562 VATDVADTPAPDGA
+562 
-576 PEMNA
+576 NA

-592 AETATTD
+592 AETAATD
-599 VADSPAPDGAP
+599 VADI
-610 EMNVA
+610 
-615 DNAAAES
+615 
-622 TPAAE
+622 
-627 TTTTDVADNPAP
+627 
-639 DGAPEMNV
+639 
-647 ADNTAAEP
+647 P
-655 APAAETVTTDV
+655 APAGE
-666 ADSPAPDGAP
+666 P

-910 ANVASAPQQSALPL
+910 ANAAFAPQQSALPL

-955 GPAHYNFDKQKDR
+955 GPAHYNFDRQKDR

-1260 RNKPQNAPRRNHNA
+1260 RNKPQNAPRRNHNT

>member
-62 SGVSSAEART
+62 SGVSSAEAKT

-78 RTNGAILD
+78 RANGAILD

-161 AWDRAV
+161 AWDRAE
-167 QARLLHDQKARTSA
+167 QTRLLHDQKARTSA

-297 ENLHARYPGSP
+297 ENLHARYPDSP

-315 DLPKPGRPGNPGKE
+315 DLPKPRRPGNPGKE

-430 TTTDVTDTPPPA
+430 ATTDI
-442 GEPETNAADNTA
+442 ADN
-454 AEPAPAAE
+454 
-462 TVTTDVADTPA
+462 PA
-473 PAGTPETNAADNA
+473 PAGE
-486 AAEPAPAAETVTTD
+486 
-500 LADTP
+500 
-505 APAGAPETNAAD
+505 
-517 NTAAEPAPA
+517 
-526 AETVATDVADTPAP
+526 
-540 ASAPEMNAADNAAAE
+540 PEMNAADNAAAE

-717 RTSEAETQA
+717 RTSEAETQP

-736 QPPQKKRASPDTTE
+736 QPPQKKQASPDTTE

-924 DILPTRMET
+924 DILPIRMET

-1230 VTAPEKRPAA
+1230 VSAPEKRPAA

>member
-78 RTNGAILD
+78 RANGAILD

-500 LADTP
+500 VADTP

-517 NTAAEPAPA
+517 NT
-526 AETVATDVADTPAP
+526 
-540 ASAPEMNAADNAAAE
+540 AAE

>member
-78 RTNGAILD
+78 RANGAILD

-500 LADTP
+500 VADTP

-517 NTAAEPAPA
+517 NT
-526 AETVATDVADTPAP
+526 
-540 ASAPEMNAADNAAAE
+540 AAE

-610 EMNVA
+610 EMN
-615 DNAAAES
+615 
-622 TPAAE
+622 
-627 TTTTDVADNPAP
+627 
-639 DGAPEMNV
+639 
-647 ADNTAAEP
+647 
-655 APAAETVTTDV
+655 
-666 ADSPAPDGAP
+666 
-676 EMNAAKAPADTDDIN
+676 AAKAPADTDDIN

-717 RTSEAETQA
+717 RTSEAKTQA

-736 QPPQKKRASPDTTE
+736 QPPKKKQASPDTTE
-750 PDGIRIEKPPVENAI
+750 PDGIRIEKPPLENAI

-910 ANVASAPQQSALPL
+910 ANAAFAPQQSALPL

-1230 VTAPEKRPAA
+1230 VSAPEKRPAA

>member
-78 RTNGAILD
+78 RANGAILD

-161 AWDRAV
+161 AWDRAE
-167 QARLLHDQKARTSA
+167 QTRLLHDQKARTSA

-315 DLPKPGRPGNPGKE
+315 DLPKPRRPGNPGKE

-345 QFTREEREQGLT
+345 HFTREEREQGLT

-418 NTAAGPAPAAET
+418 NTAAEPAPAAET
-430 TTTDVTDTPPPA
+430 AATDIADTPAPA

-462 TVTTDVADTPA
+462 TATTDV
-473 PAGTPETNAADNA
+473 
-486 AAEPAPAAETVTTD
+486 
-500 LADTP
+500 ADTP

-540 ASAPEMNAADNAAAE
+540 
-555 PAPAAET
+555 
-562 VATDVADTPAPDGA
+562 DGA

-581 ADNTAAEPAPA
+581 ADNTAVEPAPA
-592 AETATTD
+592 AETTTTD
-599 VADSPAPDGAP
+599 VADTPAPDGAP

-615 DNAAAES
+615 DNAAAE
-622 TPAAE
+622 
-627 TTTTDVADNPAP
+627 
-639 DGAPEMNV
+639 
-647 ADNTAAEP
+647 P

-666 ADSPAPDGAP
+666 ADTPAPDGAP

-910 ANVASAPQQSALPL
+910 ANAAFAPQQSALPL

>member
-62 SGVSSAEART
+62 SGVSSVDART

-78 RTNGAILD
+78 RANGAILD
-86 RRDPVMDGK
+86 ARNPVEMDGK

-102 GDRGGK
+102 GDTGGK

-115 HLNGHPN
+115 HLDGHPN

-152 HINAVNAQE
+152 HIKAVNAQE
-161 AWDRAV
+161 AWNRAE
-167 QARLLHDQKARTSA
+167 QTRLLHDQKARTSA

-297 ENLHARYPGSP
+297 ENLHTRYPGSP
-308 MLFLGDD
+308 MLLLGDD

-336 LTKGTAFVP
+336 LTRGTAFVP

-407 AADMPEMKVAD
+407 AADIPEMKVAD
-418 NTAAGPAPAAET
+418 NTAA
-430 TTTDVTDTPPPA
+430 
-442 GEPETNAADNTA
+442 
-454 AEPAPAAE
+454 
-462 TVTTDVADTPA
+462 
-473 PAGTPETNAADNA
+473 
-486 AAEPAPAAETVTTD
+486 
-500 LADTP
+500 
-505 APAGAPETNAAD
+505 
-517 NTAAEPAPA
+517 
-526 AETVATDVADTPAP
+526 
-540 ASAPEMNAADNAAAE
+540 
-555 PAPAAET
+555 
-562 VATDVADTPAPDGA
+562 
-576 PEMNA
+576 
-581 ADNTAAEPAPA
+581 
-592 AETATTD
+592 TD

-615 DNAAAES
+615 DNAAADPA
-622 TPAAE
+622 PAAE
-627 TTTTDVADNPAP
+627 TATTDVPDNPAPAGAPEMNAADNTAAESAPAAETVTTDVPDIPAPAGEPETNAADNTAAEPAPSAETVTTDVADTPAP
-639 DGAPEMNV
+639 DGAPETNA

-717 RTSEAETQA
+717 RTSEAETQP

-736 QPPQKKRASPDTTE
+736 QPPKKKQASPDSTE
-750 PDGIRIEKPPVENAI
+750 PDGIQIEKPPVENAI

-821 DDRAVLAALLTAQS
+821 DDRAVLAALLTTQS

-889 PGAEAEPLS
+889 PGAEAVPLS

-910 ANVASAPQQSALPL
+910 ANAAFAPQQSALPL

-933 ALPRNASHKE
+933 ELPRNASHKE